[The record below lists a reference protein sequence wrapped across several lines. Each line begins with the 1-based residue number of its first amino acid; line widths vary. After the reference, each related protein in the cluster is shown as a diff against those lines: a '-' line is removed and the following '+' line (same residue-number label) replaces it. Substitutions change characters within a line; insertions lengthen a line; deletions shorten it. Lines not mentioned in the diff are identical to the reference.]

1 MCKHTMQ
8 KNKVEQFRLVA
19 AQTPPADPA
28 DVITT
33 HNAEA
38 ESALLGGLLLDNT
51 AWDLVKDLLHE
62 GDFYRFEDRIVFG
75 TIGALINATEPAD
88 VITVFDQL
96 TREGRAEEVG
106 GLAYLHSLAQYVPS
120 ASNMRRYAE
129 IVSDYSL
136 RRTIQKMAS
145 DGRCPVSEIAKF
157 AVKSGAASGS
167 ALTEWVPAVKAEPAY
182 DLKTLAQ
189 DVRVCWV
196 VENLVQAAKV
206 GALVAAGGTGKT
218 TLLLHL
224 CVCIAIGRQ
233 FMGCN
238 VKQGSTVLL
247 TNDDP
252 QEDMVAALAQVCHA
266 MHLTDDEYV
275 MVQAKVR
282 VVSLQG
288 LGGMK
293 TFTTAMG
300 GSPMAT
306 GLTEALLQAV
316 EGINDL
322 VLVALDTLRQF
333 SGGNSN
339 DEQVIKLTIAGCT
352 DLAVKTGA
360 SIILPHHTGKQNY
373 RDEIT
378 DMYAGSG
385 SAAIADNCRFVLL
398 LQTAKWADIAQQ
410 VQRTGQEDGDP
421 LVLRSTRGSLLVKA
435 PEPIF
440 LHRRGFYIGVIA
452 GKSLTRDQQLDKR
465 DREIL
470 AAVRAGAQSKN
481 AVAAAV
487 KGKKASLIDAVDDL
501 LDRKLLTPASGS
513 CGGSQKLMVSATGAK
528 VLDTQHRA

>member
-1 MCKHTMQ
+1 MQ
-8 KNKVEQFRLVA
+8 KNKVEQLKLVV
-19 AQTPPADPA
+19 AQTPQDAA
-28 DVITT
+28 TT

-51 AWDLVKDLLHE
+51 AWDLVKDLLYE

-120 ASNMRRYAE
+120 ASNIRRYAQ
-129 IVSDYSL
+129 IISDYSS
-136 RRTIQKMAS
+136 RRTIQKMAL
-145 DGRCPVSEIAKF
+145 DGQCPVSEIAKF
-157 AVKSGAASGS
+157 AVKSVAASGS
-167 ALTEWVPAVKAEPAY
+167 ALTEWVPAVSAEPAY
-182 DLKTLAQ
+182 DLKKLAQ
-189 DVRVCWV
+189 DVQVRWV
-196 VENLVQAAKV
+196 VENLVQAGKV

-224 CVCIAIGRQ
+224 FICIATGRQ
-233 FMGCN
+233 FLGNN

-252 QEDMVAALAQVCHA
+252 QEDMVDALALVCRA
-266 MHLTDDEYV
+266 MSLSDAEYA
-275 MVQAKVR
+275 MVEHKVR

-288 LGGMK
+288 LGGIK
-293 TFTTAMG
+293 TFSTAIG
-300 GSPMAT
+300 GAATAT
-306 GLTEALLQAV
+306 GLVEALLQAV
-316 EGINDL
+316 EDINDI
-322 VLVALDTLRQF
+322 VMVALDTLRQF

-352 DLAVKTGA
+352 DFAVKTGA
-360 SIILPHHTGKQNY
+360 SVILPHHTGKQNY
-373 RDEIT
+373 RDEVS

-440 LHRRGFYIGVIA
+440 LYRRGFYIGVVA
-452 GKSLTRDQQLDKR
+452 GKSMTRDQQLDKR

-470 AAVRAGAQSKN
+470 AAVRDGAQSKN
-481 AVAAAV
+481 AVAFAV
-487 KGKKASLIDAVDDL
+487 KGKKLALNNSVDDL
-501 LDRKLLTPASGS
+501 LQRQLLVLDASTGLR
-513 CGGSQKLMVSATGAK
+513 GGSQKLMVSASGVK
-528 VLDTQHRA
+528 VLDTKEAA